1 MTGLNRTVQRH
12 TSASQHNLLL
22 SGGTAA
28 TRRQRADSASLGP
41 CCEHLN
47 FSKTEGLRRDRDVP
61 PVLPSCWA
69 RQVSLAVSL
78 AAGPAK
84 YPWRFPWLL
93 GPPSIP
99 DRGPSPHERDPD
111 RYPEV
116 RELRSIDPVWHSSC
130 RQPGI
135 NAADKPL
142 PEGSGGPID
151 PARQPKLRTFRQNA
165 RPQRV
170 SPSFTARGRDGMLP
184 GTWVPPFDSG
194 GLLAAGRPSHAEHA
208 APSPLRKRCTWRPR
222 SAVGRTSHWR
232 LRRADE
238 CCKPQ
243 NISNLLD
250 TSSGDS
256 EMAAPAEPHNLSCSR
271 ARRRCDS
278 DGGRSSGS
286 RGAERR
292 RRVLAQF
299 TDPDCLAEFNCA
311 QAGSK
316 TPPNNK
322 LERTAAGHVRHDG
335 PARAHWQP
343 RWGLGRAGG
352 HGQGPARRRCAGPC

>member
-1 MTGLNRTVQRH
+1 MPASITFSFQEGPLLLGGSAQTAPHLGRVVNTS
-12 TSASQHNLLL
+12 TSAKPKAC
-22 SGGTAA
+22 AA
-28 TRRQRADSASLGP
+28 TAVRCAS
-41 CCEHLN
+41 C
-47 FSKTEGLRRDRDVP
+47 
-61 PVLPSCWA
+61 
-69 RQVSLAVSL
+69 LA
-78 AAGPAK
+78 K
-84 YPWRFPWLL
+84 LL

-99 DRGPSPHERDPD
+99 DRGPSPHERDLD

-208 APSPLRKRCTWRPR
+208 GPSPLRKRCTWRPR

-250 TSSGDS
+250 TSSGDW

-271 ARRRCDS
+271 ARRPVTRMAAAAAAAAALS
-278 DGGRSSGS
+278 GG
-286 RGAERR
+286 
-292 RRVLAQF
+292 
-299 TDPDCLAEFNCA
+299 
-311 QAGSK
+311 AGFWHNSL
-316 TPPNNK
+316 T
-322 LERTAAGHVRHDG
+322 LTA
-335 PARAHWQP
+335 
-343 RWGLGRAGG
+343 
-352 HGQGPARRRCAGPC
+352 